1 MLSNGCA
8 SSTGLSEENFTEGSQ
23 FFSKGWG
30 RLGELATST
39 YSLEI
44 EPDSAG
50 TCGESAD
57 FCIGSFGNLETLETL
72 GH

>member
-1 MLSNGCA
+1 MAALHPQVCLRRTSPRALNSLAKAGNGWE
-8 SSTGLSEENFTEGSQ
+8 SLPLQ
-23 FFSKGWG
+23 
-30 RLGELATST
+30 LD
-39 YSLEI
+39 SLEI